1 MPRVPSFTTVD
12 LNIGKKITLGNRS
25 TMQVYFSVQNIANA
39 NPPIVTGSSG
49 NPGFGIPVPVGEDIM
64 GRYFTMGVRGNL

>member
-1 MPRVPSFTTVD
+1 
-12 LNIGKKITLGNRS
+12 
-25 TMQVYFSVQNIANA
+25 MQVYFSVQNIGNA

-49 NPGFGIPVPVGEDIM
+49 NPGFGIPVPAGEDFM